1 VVCVWI
7 HISGPLY
14 FFLFSSN
21 LHFLHWYSQ
30 MAVHMTVNT
39 YTIALVEIT
48 ARVILSPKWNVS
60 LITTSLS
67 LSLSRF
73 QERGI
78 LCIHTP
84 SDIPER
90 YTTLSRLYKQ
100 KRSCI
105 RVRACILYIYVTR
118 RQRTSPPSS
127 ATSPPRSPR
136 DTPRASPA
144 RTPRQ
149 CYSNECSF
157 SWATTATTT
166 SKSI

>member
-1 VVCVWI
+1 VCVDPYLRT
-7 HISGPLY
+7 PL
-14 FFLFSSN
+14 FFSFFFKSPFFTLVFTDGSA
-21 LHFLHWYSQ
+21 YDSQ
-30 MAVHMTVNT
+30 YIYHCTCGNHSESHS
-39 YTIALVEIT
+39 L
-48 ARVILSPKWNVS
+48 PKMECLADNN
-60 LITTSLS
+60 LS

-78 LCIHTP
+78 LCIHAP
-84 SDIPER
+84 SDLPER